1 MPFQTFIHPVSSNV
15 FNLAFS
21 SAIVVVSSEEGLV
34 TTSVVEDRAIVAAV
48 EHSAIEVALSRSMH
62 FKHGGQILPERD

>member
-1 MPFQTFIHPVSSNV
+1 MPVSSNV

-34 TTSVVEDRAIVAAV
+34 TTLVVKDIAASEAV
-48 EHSAIEVALSRSMH
+48 EFSN
-62 FKHGGQILPERD
+62 RDIIVTLKEF